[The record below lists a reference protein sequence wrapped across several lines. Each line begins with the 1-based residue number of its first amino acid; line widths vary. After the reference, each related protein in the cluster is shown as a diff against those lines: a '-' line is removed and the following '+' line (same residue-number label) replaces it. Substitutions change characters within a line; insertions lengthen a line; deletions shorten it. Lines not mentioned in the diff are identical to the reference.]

1 LRLANIHKLVL
12 KAITDIYLAYLAG
25 SCGVN
30 SGHVHIALPL
40 SDLLEH
46 TIFVEDNLDVFFL
59 MTNQQTDVSKS
70 CGARVLE

>member
-46 TIFVEDNLDVFFL
+46 TILVEDNLVDDFGRPS
-59 MTNQQTDVSKS
+59 NGYQQS